1 MSSTLVETV
10 SINYEDFSDS
20 FLTCGTCLCMYNNDE
35 RNPKLLSCSHTVC
48 QSCLEHIIEAQGRN
62 TTTFRCP
69 ICRETIT
76 IPRGGV
82 TSFPPSFIVNQLLDL
97 MGRQRRDI
105 IPKCAQHS
113 QTELMFC
120 ESCDIVFCVDCTAGS
135 HNGGGAS
142 AHTII
147 PFSIA
152 IKRMSEI
159 LLYKASLCMKNLDGA
174 IAVVTEEIGKLDD
187 STERCVETIVKV
199 FQDVVSIVEQ
209 RKMEVV
215 QMVRKIGDEKKRVL
229 KEQLD
234 IVESEKHRV
243 QADCQGLQHQ
253 VEVRNITAKIGD
265 LNEKLDISATLTEPR
280 ENAFMQFEYRHNT
293 AMADIFN
300 ALNRFGKITISKTF
314 PALCTATEIK
324 VATIHL
330 KSTVNVT
337 TVDYHGNTR
346 TSGGDP
352 VVAEMRN
359 VVNGDIVPIDLKDND
374 DGTYVLTFIPLTT
387 GQHHLFISIFD
398 RPIKEAPFTVEVT
411 DHINPMI
418 KVGSSGSGNA
428 NFKQPVSVAVSRDN
442 RVYVLDTGNSR
453 IKIFDENL
461 RLDRVL
467 TGVGLEQH
475 STTGMTLT
483 RDGTI
488 VVVNWRTKHVTERT
502 IEGVVVKQFTSTEF
516 QEPIAVAVNNHNEI
530 IVADNGV
537 GKLFVFAETGALLTK
552 IGCKGT
558 RPGQFKL
565 INSVYATPQDEII
578 VCDHRL
584 QFFSRSGQFLYEM
597 STDSGARGGT
607 FGGVCVDK
615 HGSYL
620 ATRSEKGRCVV
631 QVFKAARQWLFDID
645 SYDDRLKRPS
655 GLATSYDGNV
665 YVVDLGNDC
674 VKKFCYM

>member
-20 FLTCGTCLCMYNNDE
+20 FLTCGTCLCMYNNEE
-35 RNPKLLSCSHTVC
+35 RSPKLLSCSHTVC

-82 TSFPPSFIVNQLLDL
+82 ISFPPSFIVNQLLDL
-97 MGRQRRDI
+97 MGRQRRDV

-120 ESCDIVFCVDCTAGS
+120 ESCDVVFCVDCTGGS

-174 IAVVTEEIGKLDD
+174 IDVVSDEINKLDE
-187 STERCVETIVKV
+187 SAERCIETIVKV
-199 FQDVVSIVEQ
+199 FQDVTSIVEQ
-209 RKMEVV
+209 RKLEVV
-215 QMVRKIGDEKKRVL
+215 QMVKKIRDEKKRVL

-234 IVESEKHRV
+234 IVESEKRRV

-300 ALNRFGKITISKTF
+300 ALSRFGKIAISKTF
-314 PALCTATEIK
+314 PALCKASEIK
-324 VATIHL
+324 TATIHL
-330 KSTVNVT
+330 KTTVTVT
-337 TVDYHGNTR
+337 TVDYHGNAR
-346 TSGGDP
+346 TTGGDP
-352 VVAEMRN
+352 VVARMHSI
-359 VVNGDIVPIDLKDND
+359 NGGDEVPIDLTDCDN
-374 DGTYVLTFIPLTT
+374 GSYTLTFTPLMT
-387 GQHHLFISIFD
+387 GQHRISISIFD
-398 RPIKEAPFTVEVT
+398 RPIKDGPFVVDVT
-411 DHINPMI
+411 NHINPI
-418 KVGSSGSGNA
+418 LKVGSPGSGST
-428 NFKQPVSVAVSRDN
+428 NFKQPVSIGFCDN
-442 RVYVLDTGNSR
+442 HIYVLDTGNSR
-453 IKIFDENL
+453 VKVLDENL
-461 RLDRVL
+461 RLEQL
-467 TGVGLEQH
+467 ITGHGLEQH
-475 STTGMTLT
+475 STTGMALANN
-483 RDGTI
+483 GNLI
-488 VVVNWRTKHVTERT
+488 LINWRTKLVTERT
-502 IEGVVVKQFTSTEF
+502 LEGTIVKQFTSPEF
-516 QEPIAVAVNNHNEI
+516 VEPISVAVNSHNEI

-537 GKLFVFAETGALLTK
+537 GKLFVFNETGSLLHV
-552 IGCKGT
+552 IGSKGN

-565 INSVYATPQDEII
+565 ISSVYATPGDDLI

-584 QFFSRSGQFLYEM
+584 QMFSRSGQYIGELSAS
-597 STDSGARGGT
+597 STGKGGT
-607 FGGVCVDK
+607 YGGVCVDK

-620 ATRSEKGRCVV
+620 ATRSEKGRCIV
-631 QVFKAARQWLFDID
+631 QVFTASRQWLFDVD
-645 SYDDRLKRPS
+645 SCDDRLKRPS
-655 GLATSYDGNV
+655 GIVTNCDGHV

-674 VKKFCYM
+674 IKKFRYI